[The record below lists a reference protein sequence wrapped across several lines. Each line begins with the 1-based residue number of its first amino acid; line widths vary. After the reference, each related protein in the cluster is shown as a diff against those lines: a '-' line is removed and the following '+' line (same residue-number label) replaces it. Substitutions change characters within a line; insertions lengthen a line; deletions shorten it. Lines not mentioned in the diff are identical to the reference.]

1 MLPYQEET
9 KKLESLLEELFVDG
23 ADPDPDEEED
33 IDLLKKPRPPEPF
46 RSCCTYNYGSY

>member
-9 KKLESLLEELFVDG
+9 KKLENLLEELFED
-23 ADPDPDEEED
+23 ADPDPDDED
-33 IDLLKKPRPPEPF
+33 IDLLKKPRLPEPF